1 VNKLFRSGPASE
13 ESDMMKNGRRF
24 WTAAFSFALLFAAG
38 CRVEN
43 TETVA
48 PAPLVSIALRP
59 AAPGMA
65 PGTNLQLEAAGIYE
79 NGTTKS
85 LTASVTW
92 QSADPG
98 VASVSN
104 SGLVTAANPGT
115 TTITATLGSI
125 TGSTQLT
132 ASPVVSL
139 ALSPGDPTIAG
150 GTTVQLSASG
160 TLLNGSTQDLTSFVT
175 WSSSNTTVATITG
188 SGLASA
194 ATATTGSTVITA
206 SFGTVTGTA
215 SLTSAVL
222 TAIAVT
228 PLNASIV
235 LGTSQQFTATGL
247 LFGGFTQTLTSA
259 ATWSSS
265 VPTIAVVGSTIA
277 SPGLAVS
284 VAPGITVISASFN
297 GVPSNAA
304 ALTVQAATLVSI
316 AVAPANASIAVGNN
330 QQFIATGVFSDGT
343 SQDVTAAAT
352 WTSSSPAVVSVSN
365 AAGTKGQA
373 SGLAVGTASVS
384 ATFSGITSNSATV
397 AVTTSV
403 LVSISVSPANS
414 SVAAGSGAQFTA
426 QGRFSDNTTQD
437 ITNTVT
443 WGATNGISV
452 ISDAPGSKGRLTAL
466 GAGTA
471 TITATLGSVS
481 GSTTLTITPF

>member
-1 VNKLFRSGPASE
+1 
-13 ESDMMKNGRRF
+13 MMMNGRRF
-24 WTAAFSFALLFAAG
+24 WTAALSFALLFAAG

-43 TETVA
+43 TETVVA
-48 PAPLVSIALRP
+48 PAPLVSITLRP
-59 AAPGMA
+59 SAPGMA

-160 TLLNGSTQDLTSFVT
+160 TLLNGSTQDLTSFVA
-175 WSSSNTTVATITG
+175 WSSSNTTVATIAG

-206 SFGTVTGTA
+206 SFGAVTGTA

-343 SQDVTAAAT
+343 TQDVTAAAT

-373 SGLAVGTASVS
+373 SALAVGTASVS

-481 GSTTLTITPF
+481 GSTTLTITSF